1 MSVKLLLLKSGE
13 EVITEVQELMDP
25 ENKEPIGFKL
35 HKPFRL
41 DIVSD
46 DEGIVLDRKKGYQV
60 SWFPWA
66 PLSKDRDFFLP
77 GHHVLTA
84 YDPLDSIAEQYVNA
98 IKEEEYEK
106 NFKAHE
112 DAIAGAVAGDDL
124 DMEELFAEAEKLL
137 EDDDGSDGSNPT
149 IGDTPDIEGGTT
161 GGGTELPPTGSI
173 PDKG

>member
-1 MSVKLLLLKSGE
+1 MTVKLLLLKSGE
-13 EVITEVQELMDP
+13 EVICDAQELVDP
-25 ENKEPIGFKL
+25 ETKDAIGFKL

-46 DEGIVLDRKKGYQV
+46 EEGIILDRKKGYQV

-66 PLSKDRDFFLP
+66 PLSKDKDFFLP

-84 YDPLDSIAEQYVNA
+84 YDPLDSIAEQYVEA
-98 IKEEEYEK
+98 IKEEVYEK

-112 DAIAGAVAGDDL
+112 DAIAGGSGDDL

-137 EDDDGSDGSNPT
+137 EDDDGSDGSDPT

-161 GGGTELPPTGSI
+161 GGGTELPPTGPV